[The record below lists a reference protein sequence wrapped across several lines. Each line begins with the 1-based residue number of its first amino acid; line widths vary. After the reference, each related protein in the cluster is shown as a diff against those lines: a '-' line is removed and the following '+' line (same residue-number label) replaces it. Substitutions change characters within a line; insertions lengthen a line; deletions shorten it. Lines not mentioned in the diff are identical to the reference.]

1 MGMDA
6 RLATGGTVRRPNASR
21 QVFQYVEEPEG
32 ACPIYA
38 KHKLGPQQDM
48 PKYVTAVETL

>member
-38 KHKLGPQQDM
+38 SHKLGPQQDM